1 MLISRKI
8 GTSASRT
15 ALSHAPSL
23 HAPSTCRLLLTTRL
37 PRQRPLSKSQI
48 AILPSSRGRGFA
60 SSRNNKENEGPIVK
74 DADGAGSG
82 ARRRVEVNLAESVDQ
97 VALGYLKKYG
107 RKVAIDW
114 PIQGLKYGALGALAL
129 GTTFIS

>member
-1 MLISRKI
+1 
-8 GTSASRT
+8 
-15 ALSHAPSL
+15 
-23 HAPSTCRLLLTTRL
+23 
-37 PRQRPLSKSQI
+37 
-48 AILPSSRGRGFA
+48 
-60 SSRNNKENEGPIVK
+60 VK

-82 ARRRVEVNLAESVDQ
+82 SRRRVEVNLAESVDQ